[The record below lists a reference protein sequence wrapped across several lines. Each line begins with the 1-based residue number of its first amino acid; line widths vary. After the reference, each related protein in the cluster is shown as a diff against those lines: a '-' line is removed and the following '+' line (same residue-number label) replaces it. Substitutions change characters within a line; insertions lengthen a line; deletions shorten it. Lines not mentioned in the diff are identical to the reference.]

1 MKQLSK
7 RKIPH
12 LHPSLCQRESQKYC
26 AANAKQISFYGAEVT
41 TISFSRSW
49 IEPALLSSLCSR
61 SIAAIA
67 SLNRKPAYGIT
78 LGSIGIR
85 PIAPLLG
92 DAVTFPPAI

>member
-1 MKQLSK
+1 MKQLAK

-12 LHPSLCQRESQKYC
+12 LHPLPLQGESQKHR
-26 AANAKQISFYGAEVT
+26 AANVKQISFYCAEVT

-49 IEPALLSSLCSR
+49 IEPTLLSSLCSR
-61 SIAAIA
+61 SIAATA
-67 SLNRKPAYGIT
+67 SLNRKPTYGIM

-85 PIAPLLG
+85 PIAPLFG